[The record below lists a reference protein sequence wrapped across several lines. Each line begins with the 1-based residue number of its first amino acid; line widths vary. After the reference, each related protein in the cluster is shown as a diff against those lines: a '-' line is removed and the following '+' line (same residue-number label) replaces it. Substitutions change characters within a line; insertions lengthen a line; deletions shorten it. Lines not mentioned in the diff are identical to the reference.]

1 MAARS
6 RANRRAVIVCDAL
19 RFAADESTPRPTVR
33 LGYAAAMQIVDDP
46 VELAT
51 FSEDYGRQGA
61 QPPKLVVKP
70 RDAADVQRAV
80 QMARDQGLTIRARSG
95 GHGLEGQSLNR
106 GGMVVATADMV
117 LPSGRRIELDRAANL
132 VRLVPSLRTGE
143 VASFLAPLGLR
154 LPSSTMDGFPAM
166 GGAVSTAG
174 IGHGSHRHGS
184 LADQVIELAAVLG
197 TGEHLRAQ
205 SSRRDH
211 ADFGDHDIAHFML
224 GGLGQAGV
232 ITELAFPVVPI
243 TGTLRYF
250 CQVHPSAGAMAQAL
264 QAQLDASDPDTAAVW
279 GTVVKSPSADQLVYL
294 TNCVRDVRDPSAGEP
309 VVSAGDPGA
318 DPEVLPA
325 WLDLIYP
332 SLPHA
337 MRALEAHPELLTN
350 LLQIPGV
357 VLVIPQRKV
366 CPDRLTLN
374 AWPRSQPGDM
384 MLALGVFYYLGR
396 AQASAMVQALRA
408 TRDDAIANLGAQPY
422 FMDGLP
428 HDWRPLLGDDRL
440 TRVRAVLDR
449 ADPHRV
455 FARLPGL

>member
-1 MAARS
+1 MTGS
-6 RANRRAVIVCDAL
+6 GWLGTVLVRAGDRGYSTGLAPYRGYFLAVMKI
-19 RFAADESTPRPTVR
+19 
-33 LGYAAAMQIVDDP
+33 IDDP
-46 VELAT
+46 AELAP
-51 FSEDYGRQGA
+51 FSEDYGRQST

-70 RDAADVQRAV
+70 RDAGDVQRAV

-95 GHGLEGQSLNR
+95 GHGLEGQSLNN
-106 GGMVVATADMV
+106 GGMVIATADMV
-117 LPSGRRIELDRAANL
+117 LPSGQRIELDRAANL

-143 VASFLAPLGLR
+143 VAEFLAPLGLR
-154 LPSSTMDGFPAM
+154 LPSTTMDGFPGM

-174 IGHGSHRHGS
+174 IGQGSHRHGS

-197 TGEHLRAQ
+197 TGEHLRVR
-205 SSRRDH
+205 SSRRDYS
-211 ADFGDHDIAHFML
+211 DFGDNDVADFIP

-243 TGTLRYF
+243 TGTLRLF
-250 CQVHPSAGAMAQAL
+250 RQTHASAAEMGQAL
-264 QAQLDASDPDTAAVW
+264 QAHLDAGDPDTVSVW
-279 GTVVKSPSADQLVYL
+279 GTVVKSPKAARLVYL
-294 TNCVRDVRDPSAGEP
+294 TSSVRDVRDASAGEA

-350 LLQIPGV
+350 LLQMPGT
-357 VLVIPQRKV
+357 VLLIPQNKIR
-366 CPDRLTLN
+366 PDRLTLN
-374 AWPRSQPGDM
+374 AWPRARHGDM

-396 AQASAMVQALRA
+396 AQAQVMVNALRA
-408 TRDDAIANLGAQPY
+408 TRQDAMANLGAQPY

-428 HDWRPLLGDDRL
+428 HDWRSLLGDERL
-440 TRVRAVLDR
+440 IRVQSVLRR

>member
-1 MAARS
+1 MKIIS
-6 RANRRAVIVCDAL
+6 
-19 RFAADESTPRPTVR
+19 
-33 LGYAAAMQIVDDP
+33 DP
-46 VELAT
+46 AELAP

-61 QPPKLVVKP
+61 QPPRLVVKP
-70 RDAADVQRAV
+70 RDAAEVQRAV

-106 GGMVVATADMV
+106 GGMVIATDDMV
-117 LPSGRRIELDRAANL
+117 LPSGQRIELDRAANL

-143 VASFLAPLGLR
+143 VATFLAPLGLR
-154 LPSSTMDGFPAM
+154 LPSTTMDGFPGM

-184 LADQVIELAAVLG
+184 LADQVIELAAVIG
-197 TGEHLRAQ
+197 TGEHLRVH
-205 SSRRDH
+205 SSRRDY
-211 ADFGDHDIAHFML
+211 ADFGDNAVANFIP

-243 TGTLRYF
+243 SGTLRLF
-250 CQVHPSAGAMAQAL
+250 RQVHASAGEMAQAL
-264 QAQLDASDPDTAAVW
+264 QAQLDASEPDAVAVW
-279 GTVVKSPSADQLVYL
+279 GTVAKSPNTGHLVYL
-294 TNCVRDVRDPSAGEP
+294 TSCIRDVRDASAGDP

-332 SLPHA
+332 SLPLA

-350 LLQIPGV
+350 LLQMPGM
-357 VLVIPQRKV
+357 VLVIPQKKV

-374 AWPRSQPGDM
+374 AWPKARQGDM

-396 AQASAMVQALRA
+396 AQASVVVKDLRA
-408 TRDDAIANLGAQPY
+408 TRDHAIANLGAQPY

-428 HDWRPLLGDDRL
+428 HDWRPLLGDERL
-440 TRVRAVLDR
+440 ARVQTVLDR